1 MLVDHEPTATVA
13 ATLVAPL
20 QASVQSAVTARVSPG
35 PRFTATESSEPRVLP
50 DRWVT
55 KCTTTDAAP
64 WNIARFL
71 SLATGIAARSKVPMP
86 IPSTPTAIVSGGSGV
101 ADGVGVADGDGEGL
115 GVGVAAPEHADSS
128 TTATAASQE
137 GGRLDIVTHP
147 RESFSCNRRVTEL
160 TFRSIARPRRLRSVH
175 FSAEHDALRET
186 VRDFVARE
194 LRPHADAWEAAEGF
208 PDSVFTRMGELGLL
222 GLRYPERYGGQ
233 GGDYFSAIVLAEEM
247 ARCGSGGVGMAISVH
262 TEMAT
267 PPILKWGTEEQK
279 QRYLVP
285 AIRGEKIAALG
296 ITEPDAGSDVA
307 SIRTRADRVDGHW
320 RINGSK
326 LYITNG
332 VRCDFIL
339 LVART
344 GSQEDGAHGITLF
357 LVDKNLPG
365 FTVSRKLKKLG
376 MHSSDTAELS
386 FNDVEV
392 GDEAVLGE
400 VGQGFYNLM
409 WELQGER
416 LIGSAGSIAGAEVAF
431 EETLKWCKE
440 REAFGRPIAKFQ
452 VNRHKLVDLYTE
464 ITVAKNFVYSVAER
478 WDRDEYPVT
487 EISMAKLLVGRVTT
501 QVADTCLQL
510 HGGMGYMADTGIS
523 RYFRDSRLIRIGGGT
538 DEVMKEIIARTAL
551 GL

>member
-1 MLVDHEPTATVA
+1 
-13 ATLVAPL
+13 
-20 QASVQSAVTARVSPG
+20 
-35 PRFTATESSEPRVLP
+35 
-50 DRWVT
+50 
-55 KCTTTDAAP
+55 
-64 WNIARFL
+64 
-71 SLATGIAARSKVPMP
+71 
-86 IPSTPTAIVSGGSGV
+86 
-101 ADGVGVADGDGEGL
+101 
-115 GVGVAAPEHADSS
+115 
-128 TTATAASQE
+128 
-137 GGRLDIVTHP
+137 
-147 RESFSCNRRVTEL
+147 
-160 TFRSIARPRRLRSVH
+160 VH

-194 LRPHADAWEAAEGF
+194 LRPHADEWEAAEGF
-208 PDSVFTRMGELGLL
+208 PDRVFTRMGELGLL
-222 GLRYPERYGGQ
+222 GLRYPEEYGGQ

-285 AIRGEKIAALG
+285 AIRGERIAALG

-307 SIRTRADRVDGHW
+307 GIRTRADRVDGHW

-344 GSQEDGAHGITLF
+344 GSQDDGAHGITLF
-357 LVDKNLPG
+357 LVDKKLPG

-392 GDEAVLGE
+392 GDDAVLGE

-440 REAFGRPIAKFQ
+440 REAFGRPIGTFQ

-478 WDRDEYPVT
+478 WDRDEYPVA

-510 HGGMGYMADTGIS
+510 HGGMGYMAETGIS

-538 DEVMKEIIARTAL
+538 DEVMKEIIAKTAL

>member
-1 MLVDHEPTATVA
+1 M
-13 ATLVAPL
+13 
-20 QASVQSAVTARVSPG
+20 
-35 PRFTATESSEPRVLP
+35 
-50 DRWVT
+50 
-55 KCTTTDAAP
+55 
-64 WNIARFL
+64 
-71 SLATGIAARSKVPMP
+71 
-86 IPSTPTAIVSGGSGV
+86 
-101 ADGVGVADGDGEGL
+101 
-115 GVGVAAPEHADSS
+115 
-128 TTATAASQE
+128 
-137 GGRLDIVTHP
+137 
-147 RESFSCNRRVTEL
+147 
-160 TFRSIARPRRLRSVH
+160 H

-186 VRDFVARE
+186 VRDFVAKE
-194 LRPHADAWEAAEGF
+194 LRPHADEWEAAEGF

-222 GLRYPERYGGQ
+222 GLRYPEQYGGQ

-267 PPILKWGTEEQK
+267 PPILRWGTEEQK

-307 SIRTRADRVDGHW
+307 NIRTRADRVDGHW

-344 GSQEDGAHGITLF
+344 GSQEDGSHGITLF

-365 FTVSRKLKKLG
+365 FSVSRKLKKLG

-392 GDEAVLGE
+392 GDDAVLGE

-440 REAFGRPIAKFQ
+440 REAFGRPIGKFQ

-464 ITVAKNFVYSVAER
+464 ITVAKNFVYSIAER

-487 EISMAKLLVGRVTT
+487 EISMAKLAGRPGHHAGRRHVPATPRWHG
-501 QVADTCLQL
+501 L
-510 HGGMGYMADTGIS
+510 HGRNWHLPILPRLAAHPHRRRHRRGDEGDHRQDGAGACDSARSWRGIS
-523 RYFRDSRLIRIGGGT
+523 AAGRCGAEAPEGPFTPRTCRRSRSLRTDVMRAPGRSPRDERLT
-538 DEVMKEIIARTAL
+538 ARRETSLL
-551 GL
+551 GISPWNLRVLPR